1 MASSSHDATHRQTET
16 THSRK
21 RSASDGDIQSES
33 LMDVRN
39 QKTKRRRESVDDDE
53 GKRSSVGGEEPN
65 KERQAPM
72 HSAQSHD
79 QQVERERTSRR
90 ITRRNNESFGLY
102 QCFSFNESNSLSSA
116 GSPSVQEEKVD
127 SGVWRAPE
135 YEEEND
141 GDDHEPLPYYY

>member
-1 MASSSHDATHRQTET
+1 MASSHDAMHRQTET
-16 THSRK
+16 ARPRK
-21 RSASDGDIQSES
+21 RSTSAGDIQSES
-33 LMDVRN
+33 LMDVCS
-39 QKTKRRRESVDDDE
+39 QKTKRRRESVDDE
-53 GKRSSVGGEEPN
+53 GKRSSVGGEGPN

-79 QQVERERTSRR
+79 QQVQRERTSRR

-102 QCFSFNESNSLSSA
+102 PCFSFDESNSLSSA
-116 GSPSVQEEKVD
+116 GSPSVQDEKVD

-141 GDDHEPLPYYY
+141 GDDHEPFPYYY